1 MNVQPPISTE
11 QPAERLRVAALDL
24 VVNQTYRRQALSPV
38 TAAVLC
44 VALWPVT
51 DRALLAGW
59 VGLLCVISVWR
70 HCFARSYLRA
80 PAEDRRQR
88 RWEWHF
94 FISLLAA
101 SCAWGVGAWMVM
113 PADSPAHQ
121 ALVYSFAVGMVGGSA
136 VLYGVHRLSTLLA
149 MPMLVLPSIIY
160 LCSFGD
166 RFHVVLAAGGVML
179 LLGAAMGSSH
189 LGNALRRTIE
199 LTEKLNRQARRD
211 ALSGLGNRRAF
222 AEFGE
227 WMVAHSAPAALIM
240 IDVDHFKAIN
250 DRYGHQVG
258 DRLISAY
265 GQLLDN
271 CVDEGQCAARIGG
284 EEFALLLPGTDVATA
299 GRLATELLGELRQL
313 SVARPGGTAQCTV
326 SIGYAVSTERTA
338 DGFEA
343 LLKQADEALYAAKR
357 GGRDRVVA
365 YLPNACEDSQ
375 PQAAA

>member
-1 MNVQPPISTE
+1 MNVQPPTRTE

-38 TAAVLC
+38 SAAVLS

-51 DRALLAGW
+51 DRALLLGW
-59 VGLLCVISVWR
+59 LGTLCGVSIWR
-70 HCFARSYLRA
+70 HAYAVAYLRA
-80 PAEDRRQR
+80 TPQQRRQR
-88 RWEWHF
+88 HWEWHF
-94 FISLLAA
+94 LISLFAA
-101 SCAWGVGAWMVM
+101 SCAWGIGAWLVM
-113 PADSPAHQ
+113 PGDSPAHQ

-149 MPMLVLPSIIY
+149 LPMLVLPSIIY

-227 WMVAHSAPAALIM
+227 WMVAHSAPATLIM
-240 IDVDHFKAIN
+240 IDVDHFKAVN

-265 GQLLDN
+265 GELLGN

-284 EEFALLLPGTDVATA
+284 EEFALLLPDTDQATA
-299 GRLATELLGELRQL
+299 GRIACELLGRLRQL
-313 SVARPGGTAQCTV
+313 SVARPGGSAQCTV

-338 DGFEA
+338 DGFEG

-357 GGRDRVVA
+357 GGRDRVIG
-365 YLPNACEDSQ
+365 YPPKECENSQ